1 MDEWGVFLVIV
12 SVVTFVGTVV
22 KAVVP
27 LTRTNAELI
36 VTLKHLQNSLE
47 EQKDR
52 AHESHK
58 RLWDEAE
65 RQDDV
70 LRDHEGR
77 ICKLEGHHHEH

>member
-12 SVVTFVGTVV
+12 SVVSFVATVV

-52 AHESHK
+52 AHEAHQH
-58 RLWDEAE
+58 LWDRAE
-65 RQDDV
+65 QQDEL